1 MIVSGWV
8 IVVVLLVAVIGFG
21 IVYFISNRKW
31 GYTKKREKE
40 LENINLPERKSK
52 RYFRLWRIQS
62 HGYVRPCMGTYFLC
76 TCL

>member
-52 RYFRLWRIQS
+52 RYS
-62 HGYVRPCMGTYFLC
+62 GK
-76 TCL
+76 